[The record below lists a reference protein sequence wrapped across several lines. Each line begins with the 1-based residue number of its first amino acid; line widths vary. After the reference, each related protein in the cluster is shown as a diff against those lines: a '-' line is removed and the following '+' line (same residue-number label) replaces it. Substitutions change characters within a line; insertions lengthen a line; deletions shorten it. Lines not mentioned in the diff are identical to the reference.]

1 MHSSVALQRQQR
13 QPPLNDIH
21 RLLEKV
27 IKRVIVKGTLFFD
40 ILFYSVSFLLDL
52 ECK

>member
-21 RLLEKV
+21 GLLEKV
-27 IKRVIVKGTLFFD
+27 IVKVRD
-40 ILFYSVSFLLDL
+40 AM
-52 ECK
+52 